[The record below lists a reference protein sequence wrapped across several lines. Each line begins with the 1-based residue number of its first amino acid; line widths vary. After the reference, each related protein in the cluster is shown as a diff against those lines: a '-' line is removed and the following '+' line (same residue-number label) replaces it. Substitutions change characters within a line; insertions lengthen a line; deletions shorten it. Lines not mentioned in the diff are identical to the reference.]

1 METKQINF
9 KPLTLST
16 LKPQT
21 GYQRAFFSVP
31 KMVKVSDCALEVM
44 TDLQF
49 VPAAV
54 VLAEIDVES
63 ATQKMISRGVRTLLV
78 TNSSDDVIGI
88 ITSRDLIGDR
98 PHLLMQR
105 RAISFCDVRVMDIMT
120 PAKDIEV
127 MPLIDVLH
135 ARVGDI
141 VMTLKHSGRQHAL
154 VSEEVAFS
162 DKHMIRGIF
171 SASQIARQLGIALQQ
186 HGLFQTFAEI
196 DRAIQGR
203 A

>member
-1 METKQINF
+1 MDNKQDNF
-9 KPLTLST
+9 KPLSLAT

-21 GYQRAFFSVP
+21 GYLRPYFSTP
-31 KMVKVSDCALEVM
+31 KLVKVSDCALEVM
-44 TDLQF
+44 TDLHF

-54 VLAEIDVES
+54 AHGEIDVES

-78 TNSSDDVIGI
+78 TDAGENVIGI
-88 ITSRDLIGDR
+88 ITSRDLLGDR
-98 PHLLMQR
+98 PHQVMHSR
-105 RAISFCDVRVMDIMT
+105 SISFSEVLVRDIMT
-120 PAKDIEV
+120 PAEKIEV
-127 MPLIDVLH
+127 IPLNDVLH

-154 VSEEVAFS
+154 VVEDEAFS

-186 HGLFQTFAEI
+186 HELFQTFAEI
-196 DRAIQGR
+196 DRAIQ
-203 A
+203 AKE

>member
-1 METKQINF
+1 MDNKQDNF
-9 KPLTLST
+9 KPLSLTT

-21 GYQRAFFSVP
+21 GYVRPYFSTP
-31 KMVKVSDCALEVM
+31 KLVKVSDCALEVM
-44 TDLQF
+44 TDLHF

-54 VLAEIDVES
+54 AHGEIDVES

-78 TNSSDDVIGI
+78 TDAGENVIGI
-88 ITSRDLIGDR
+88 ITSRDLLGDR
-98 PHLLMQR
+98 PRQVMHSR
-105 RAISFCDVRVMDIMT
+105 SISFSEVLVRDIMT
-120 PAKDIEV
+120 PAEKIEV
-127 MPLIDVLH
+127 IPLNDVLH

-154 VSEEVAFS
+154 VVEDEAFS

-186 HGLFQTFAEI
+186 HELFQTFAEI
-196 DRAIQGR
+196 DRAIQAR
-203 A
+203 E